1 MNFQDQIGDKMDL
14 GTTLP
19 YIGVRIFDLLV
30 AALILVVGLFL
41 VKLVVYSFKKS
52 LKKSNLPSLVIEFLG
67 RFLSAI
73 FYIVVLLLAVS
84 IVGVDVGSVVLGF
97 SAVLG
102 LILGFGLQDT
112 MNNVFSGVWI
122 AALRPLDMDERVEV
136 QGQEGIVTSV
146 GLMATE
152 LLKPDNTRI
161 TIPNKL
167 IWDEPIINYSRMPER
182 RIDIPVGISYDGD
195 VDKAVKVALE
205 FLGSHEDILD
215 QPEPQVSVTDLGDS
229 SVNLMLKGW
238 TDKEKYW
245 QVRFDLTKGIFKA
258 YNEADI
264 EIPYPQRDIHID
276 GEMISKEE

>member
-1 MNFQDQIGDKMDL
+1 MDL
-14 GTTLP
+14 GSTLP
-19 YIGVRIFDLLV
+19 YLGVRVFDILIS
-30 AALILVVGLFL
+30 ALILVVGFFI

-67 RFLSAI
+67 RFLSTI
-73 FYIVVLLLAVS
+73 FYVVVLLLAIS
-84 IVGVDVGSVVLGF
+84 ILGVDVGSVVLGF

-136 QGQEGIVTSV
+136 KGQEGIVTSV

-182 RIDIPVGISYDGD
+182 RIDVPVGISYDGD
-195 VDKAVKVALE
+195 VDKAVEVALD
-205 FLGSHEDILD
+205 FLKGHKDVLD
-215 QPEPQVSVTDLGDS
+215 KPEPQVSVTDLGDS

-238 TDKEKYW
+238 TDKDKYW
-245 QVRFDLTKGIFKA
+245 QVKFELTKGIFKT

-276 GEMISKEE
+276 GKMVSKEE

>member
-1 MNFQDQIGDKMDL
+1 MDL
-14 GTTLP
+14 SSTLP
-19 YIGVRIFDLLV
+19 YLDVRIFDLIV
-30 AALILVVGLFL
+30 SALILVIGFFL

-52 LKKSNLPSLVIEFLG
+52 LKKSKLPSLVIEFLG

-73 FYIVVLLLAVS
+73 FYVVVLLIAIS
-84 IVGVDVGSVVLGF
+84 FVGVNVGSVVLGF

-122 AALRPLDMDERVEV
+122 AALRPLDIDERVEV
-136 QGQEGIVTSV
+136 QGQDGIVTSV

-167 IWDEPIINYSRMPER
+167 IWDEPIINYSRMSER
-182 RIDIPVGISYDGD
+182 RIDIPVGISYDGN

-205 FLGSHEDILD
+205 FLENHEDVLD

-238 TDKEKYW
+238 TDREKYW
-245 QVRFDLTKGIFKA
+245 QVRFELTKGIFKA

-264 EIPYPQRDIHID
+264 EIPFPQRDIHID
-276 GEMISKEE
+276 GDMVSKNE

>member
-1 MNFQDQIGDKMDL
+1 MDL
-14 GTTLP
+14 GYTLP
-19 YIGVRIFDLLV
+19 YLNVRIFDILV
-30 AALILVVGLFL
+30 AAIVLVVGFFV
-41 VKLVVYSFKKS
+41 VKLVVHYFKKS
-52 LKKSNLPSLVIEFLG
+52 MKKTKLPSLVIQFLG

-73 FYIVVLLLAVS
+73 FYIVVILLAVS
-84 IVGVDVGSVVLGF
+84 LVGVDVGSVVLGF

-122 AALRPLDMDERVEV
+122 AALRPLDKDERVEV
-136 QGQEGIVTSV
+136 QGQEGIVTEV

-182 RIDIPVGISYDGD
+182 RIDVPVGISYDGD
-195 VDKAVKVALE
+195 VDKAVEVALD
-205 FLGSHEDILD
+205 FLRDHEEVLD
-215 QPEPQVSVTDLGDS
+215 EPEPQVSVTDLGDS

-245 QVRFDLTKGIFKA
+245 RVRFNLTEGIFKA

-264 EIPYPQRDIHID
+264 EIPYPQRDVHVD
-276 GEMISKEE
+276 GEMISKEG

>member
-1 MNFQDQIGDKMDL
+1 MDL
-14 GTTLP
+14 GQTLP
-19 YIGVRIFDLLV
+19 YLGVRVFDILI
-30 AALILVVGLFL
+30 AALVLVVGFFL
-41 VKLVVYSFKKS
+41 VKIVVHYFKKS
-52 LKKSNLPSLVIEFLG
+52 MQRTKLPDLVIEFLG
-67 RFLSAI
+67 RFMSAI
-73 FYIVVLLLAVS
+73 FYIVVLLLAVAF
-84 IVGVDVGSVVLGF
+84 VGVDVGSVVLGF

-102 LILGFGLQDT
+102 LVLGFGLQDT
-112 MNNVFSGVWI
+112 MNNIFSGIWI
-122 AALRPLDMDERVEV
+122 AALRPLDKEERVEV
-136 QGQEGIVTSV
+136 QGQEGIVTEV

-205 FLGSHEDILD
+205 FLESHEEILD

-264 EIPYPQRDIHID
+264 EIPYPQRDIHLD
-276 GEMISKEE
+276 GEMISREE